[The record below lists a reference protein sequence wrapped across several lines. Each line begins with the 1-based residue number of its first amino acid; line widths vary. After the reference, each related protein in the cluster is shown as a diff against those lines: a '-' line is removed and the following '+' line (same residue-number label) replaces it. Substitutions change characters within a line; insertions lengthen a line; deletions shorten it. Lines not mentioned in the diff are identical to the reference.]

1 MIDIE
6 RSPEEEVEFRKLF
19 EKKALP
25 DILKIVDKCI
35 KIGNLWD

>member
-1 MIDIE
+1 MEIE
-6 RSPEEEVEFRKLF
+6 RTSEEEAEFRKLF